1 MKKFIVLLLAALLIA
16 GVFVSCKEDPK
27 PEPDALKGT
36 WKGTAA
42 DLTEYTMV
50 CDGFGKVTF
59 TEKEY
64 GKDPETHDAT
74 YSLDTTNKYVTLNYQ
89 DEEDEE
95 TRYIFIIPNTPAEG
109 EYAIA
114 DSDLPEMPT
123 DPEAF
128 LAPFSKDGN
137 EYDFFH
143 PSSSDKKT
151 AMGYVYDLSSPTGN
165 VTITYYQYE
174 EDYDPDDVPTLLC
187 SMTSSSDFTLTE
199 GTDLDA
205 WDYKL
210 VGGTS
215 LDLSLRAKYSLSA
228 DTFTIYDEDGDE
240 LELTKQ

>member
-1 MKKFIVLLLAALLIA
+1 MKKFIFLLLAALLIA

-59 TEKEY
+59 TEKEA
-64 GKDPETHDAT
+64 GKDPKTHDAT

-89 DEEDEE
+89 DEEDEK
-95 TRYIFIIPNTPAEG
+95 TRYIFIKPDVPAEG

-114 DSDLPEMPT
+114 YSNLPASP
-123 DPEAF
+123 DPEAY

-137 EYDFFH
+137 VYDFFL
-143 PSSSDKKT
+143 PNPYDLKT
-151 AMGYVYDLSSPTGN
+151 AMGYIYDLSSPTGN
-165 VTITYYQYE
+165 VTQTFYQYE

-187 SMTSSSDFTLTE
+187 SFTMSSDFTLTE
-199 GTDLDA
+199 GTGSDA
-205 WDYKL
+205 WNYKL

-215 LDLSLRAKYSLSA
+215 WDLSLRAKYSLSA
-228 DTFTIYDEDGDE
+228 DTFTIYDGDGEE